1 MRLEVKGKSR
11 GVKGDM
17 LSTAATHG
25 LVLFHFSA
33 YPSLL
38 LGFGSTIDHFFV
50 LLCYSLMCSDK
61 YTYLFRVYV

>member
-38 LGFGSTIDHFFV
+38 LEFGSTTDQFFV
-50 LLCYSLMCSDK
+50 LLLVLYIQANIHIYFEVMCI
-61 YTYLFRVYV
+61 

>member
-38 LGFGSTIDHFFV
+38 LEFGSTTDHFFV
-50 LLCYSLMCSDK
+50 LL
-61 YTYLFRVYV
+61 F